1 MKGRTFNEINHFGIV
16 ACAGSVSANGL
27 YKRRRVSKA
36 ATIVR
41 NSGETIV
48 DEAMGFVAEQMRS
61 QGFVLV
67 TKRGTSVADVWGQA
81 VVGFNYKIK
90 LNDQGNFRDV
100 GDRIDYWLTQYCQG
114 KINGR
119 PEPMLRVSDLWAN
132 KNILEVDV
140 VYLINE
146 QTKKLLKGLKQIIE
160 NKKTQV
166 S

>member
-1 MKGRTFNEINHFGIV
+1 MKLIIL
-16 ACAGSVSANGL
+16 GL
-27 YKRRRVSKA
+27 LLVLVVLALMVYIKRRRVSKA

-100 GDRIDYWLTQYCQG
+100 GDRIDYWLTQCCQR
-114 KINGR
+114 KDLMEDQ
-119 PEPMLRVSDLWAN
+119 EPMLRVSDLWAN

-146 QTKKLLKGLKQIIE
+146 QTKNYLKDLSKL
-160 NKKTQV
+160 
-166 S
+166 

>member
-1 MKGRTFNEINHFGIV
+1 MKLIIL
-16 ACAGSVSANGL
+16 GL
-27 YKRRRVSKA
+27 LLVLAVLALMVYIKRRRVSKA

-90 LNDQGNFRDV
+90 LNDLGNFRDV
-100 GDRIDYWLTQYCQG
+100 GDRIDYWLTQYCQR
-114 KINGR
+114 KDLMEDQ
-119 PEPMLRVSDLWAN
+119 EPMLRVSDLWAN

-146 QTKKLLKGLKQIIE
+146 QTKNYLKDLSKL
-160 NKKTQV
+160 
-166 S
+166 

>member
-1 MKGRTFNEINHFGIV
+1 MKLIIL
-16 ACAGSVSANGL
+16 GL
-27 YKRRRVSKA
+27 LLVLAVLALMVYIKRRRVSKA
-36 ATIVR
+36 VTIVR

-100 GDRIDYWLTQYCQG
+100 GDRIDYWLTQYCQR
-114 KINGR
+114 KDLMEDQ
-119 PEPMLRVSDLWAN
+119 EPMLRVSDLWAN

-146 QTKKLLKGLKQIIE
+146 QTKNYLKDLSKL
-160 NKKTQV
+160 
-166 S
+166 

>member
-1 MKGRTFNEINHFGIV
+1 MKLIIL
-16 ACAGSVSANGL
+16 GL
-27 YKRRRVSKA
+27 LLVLAVLALMVYIKRRRVSKA

-100 GDRIDYWLTQYCQG
+100 GDRIDYWLTQYCQRKDLMENQG
-114 KINGR
+114 
-119 PEPMLRVSDLWAN
+119 PMLRVSDLWAN

-146 QTKKLLKGLKQIIE
+146 QTKNYLKDLSKL
-160 NKKTQV
+160 
-166 S
+166 

>member
-1 MKGRTFNEINHFGIV
+1 MKLIIL
-16 ACAGSVSANGL
+16 GL
-27 YKRRRVSKA
+27 SLVLAVLALMVYIKRRRVSKA

-100 GDRIDYWLTQYCQG
+100 GDRIDYWLTQYCQR
-114 KINGR
+114 KDLMEDQ
-119 PEPMLRVSDLWAN
+119 EPMLRVSDLWAN

-146 QTKKLLKGLKQIIE
+146 QTKNYLKDLSKL
-160 NKKTQV
+160 
-166 S
+166 

>member
-1 MKGRTFNEINHFGIV
+1 MKLIIL
-16 ACAGSVSANGL
+16 GL
-27 YKRRRVSKA
+27 LLVLVVLALMVYIKRRRVSKA

-67 TKRGTSVADVWGQA
+67 TKRGTSVADVWGKA

-100 GDRIDYWLTQYCQG
+100 GDRIDYWLTQYCQR
-114 KINGR
+114 KDLMEDQ
-119 PEPMLRVSDLWAN
+119 EPMLRVSDLWAN

-146 QTKKLLKGLKQIIE
+146 QTKNYLKDLSKL
-160 NKKTQV
+160 
-166 S
+166 

>member
-1 MKGRTFNEINHFGIV
+1 MKLIIL
-16 ACAGSVSANGL
+16 GL
-27 YKRRRVSKA
+27 LLVLVVLALMVYIKRRRVSKA

-100 GDRIDYWLTQYCQG
+100 GDRIDYWLTQYCQR
-114 KINGR
+114 KDLMEDK
-119 PEPMLRVSDLWAN
+119 EPMLRVSDLWAN

-146 QTKKLLKGLKQIIE
+146 QTKNYLKDLSKL
-160 NKKTQV
+160 
-166 S
+166 

>member
-1 MKGRTFNEINHFGIV
+1 MVYI
-16 ACAGSVSANGL
+16 
-27 YKRRRVSKA
+27 KRRRVSKA

-100 GDRIDYWLTQYCQG
+100 GDRIDYWLTQYRQR
-114 KINGR
+114 KDLMEDQ
-119 PEPMLRVSDLWAN
+119 EPMLRVSELWAN

-146 QTKKLLKGLKQIIE
+146 QTKNYLKDLSKL
-160 NKKTQV
+160 
-166 S
+166 